1 MLTNWHV
8 EIQTAILQTRRSKI
22 QEGKRQKQGILLRTS
37 REKKIEDLLSLF
49 CIRAIFLACD

>member
-8 EIQTAILQTRRSKI
+8 EIQTAMMQTRRSKI

-37 REKKIEDLLSLF
+37 REKKTKTTV
-49 CIRAIFLACD
+49 